1 MPVQKRG
8 NGWRARRQMGSK
20 TFNGPARATEAAA
33 MQDAQELELAAAV
46 SMDRLKEV
54 HARLQRGAR
63 RVLPAPSVVQHGSGW
78 RVRVTIDKKRV
89 SGPTRRSKTQAETD
103 CRRLTE
109 AGRRNKAE
117 LQSTVEHLHQESA
130 EVGADM
136 DQEVADMDEERHG
149 ANAERHVAHWGCPLE
164 QTCDGRAVRKPSVA
178 ATILI

>member
-109 AGRRNKAE
+109 AGPQQSGVAE
-117 LQSTVEHLHQESA
+117 HS
-130 EVGADM
+130 GALAPG
-136 DQEVADMDEERHG
+136 VCRGWRRHG
-149 ANAERHVAHWGCPLE
+149 PGGC
-164 QTCDGRAVRKPSVA
+164 
-178 ATILI
+178 